1 MHALVRDLRY
11 AMRVLA
17 ANRGFAATA
26 VFVLALGIAANV
38 LIFSVVDAVL
48 LRGFPFPESDRIV
61 MLFESNLERQS
72 RESIAG
78 ANFVDWRDQSQSF
91 ESIAAFEGQEY
102 GHGPCR
108 LAAGRA
114 APHFIAAL
122 ESAPVNTV
130 CDRRFH
136 LQRPALPH
144 SKARWVKAATP
155 GRGGWPP
162 RICPSNIVEHAL
174 CLDDMAKN
182 SAKIALLG
190 R

>member
-1 MHALVRDLRY
+1 MNHNPTVHRIPTRMRHACGHSRDFHDKMLVRRRRDDLSLG
-11 AMRVLA
+11 ADMHMRPRIFEGGGVNAGLA
-17 ANRGFAATA
+17 QVAHECR
-26 VFVLALGIAANV
+26 
-38 LIFSVVDAVL
+38 
-48 LRGFPFPESDRIV
+48 
-61 MLFESNLERQS
+61 
-72 RESIAG
+72 
-78 ANFVDWRDQSQSF
+78 
-91 ESIAAFEGQEY
+91 AAFEGQEY